1 MGRDFTARL
10 RELSREATAGPWRA
24 EASEHPGSHAAHIKV
39 AEGTYPVIRDCILP
53 LDFDADLIVYL
64 RNNADA
70 IAGLVEAAAS
80 TGRLRGFV
88 VGHSWPLEMMPEVMA
103 AERELDRI
111 ATALEVLNVS

>member
-10 RELSREATAGPWRA
+10 RELSREATAGPWLV
-24 EASEHPGSHAAHIKV
+24 EASEHPYSHAAHLK
-39 AEGTYPVIRDCILP
+39 
-53 LDFDADLIVYL
+53 DFDADLIVYL